1 VPLDIPSMTAIR
13 TLRLP
18 CRVSVSAVITV
29 LLALTT
35 FTASSAAS
43 TGTAAAVPS
52 AHAVHTVV
60 SEGTGLRPSRVTS
73 RAVCGAPRPR
83 HVSCEAQVIV
93 MRDSHRVAHPTVS
106 RNATFRLA
114 THRGAVSPRLAAAAA
129 TSSSA
134 AALSAHSPA
143 WMQQAYDLTYLSEAK
158 GGSDTVAIVDAGD
171 DSSAASDL
179 ATFRSYWGL
188 PTCTTANGCF
198 TQVGQTGSSSS
209 LPSTAS
215 AGWREEES
223 LDLDAVSSLCPNC
236 HIDLVE
242 ANSTSTSDLD
252 AAVDEAHSLSA
263 NQISASWAGGSTAPE
278 GEAFTGD
285 NVIASTG
292 DSGYTG
298 YDVAAWPA
306 AMAGVTAAGG
316 TTLTSSTTSATP
328 RGYAE
333 TAWSLASGEGGGSGC
348 ARTESKPSWQTD
360 TGCPGRAYAD
370 VSADANPSSG
380 LYVYDSAAGG
390 WLLMGGTSLSAPLI
404 AGYEAVTGVNGATPQ
419 WAYTDS
425 ALLNDPISGSTGACT
440 HDPAYICTA
449 THGYDGPT
457 GEGSISGDVVTGA
470 PGVGGPPTGS
480 GTNDTYVK
488 ATSGLTA
495 SLAGGVYPNGLDT
508 TYYWQYGTTTAY
520 GSQTASVDAGAGSL
534 PTAASVTL
542 TGLTPAT
549 TYHYRLVAA
558 NADGTIYGYDYTLT
572 TGPATEVPPTNS
584 GAPSVTGTVEQGV
597 KLTAAVGSWSPS
609 GLTYAYQW
617 QLSADGSSWTNI
629 SGATSSTYTVTGAEL
644 GDDLRVQVTG
654 TNAYGSATALS
665 GAAGPV
671 ASGAPANTVAPTV
684 SGGTQRSNVLS
695 ATAGTWSG
703 AGLSYSYHWQRSADG
718 SNWTT
723 ISGATSSSYTLPQA
737 DEGDHVRVLVTA
749 TNAYG
754 NGSANSSA
762 TAAVT
767 AFPPA
772 NTAAPAISG
781 ATSRGSTLKATAGAW
796 TGPGLSIAYQWQRNS
811 GGGFANISGATRSS
825 YALAVADEGATVR
838 VVVTAS
844 NVDGSA
850 QAASAASAQVTHSVP
865 TDTKVPSISGTAA
878 RGDTLTGA
886 PGTWGG
892 TGTTLAGQWQRSAND
907 GSSWTNISGAIG
919 STYKLAV
926 ADEGDRVR
934 YQVTGTNPD
943 GHVTASSAASST
955 VAATPPSNGT
965 APKLSGT
972 AKRSSTLT
980 VNIGTWHGVA
990 NTYSYRWQ
998 RSSDGGANWTTI
1010 SGATGGTRVVATADE
1025 HCKLRVVVTATN
1037 ADGTATATSAATGVV
1052 PS

>member
-1 VPLDIPSMTAIR
+1 
-13 TLRLP
+13 
-18 CRVSVSAVITV
+18 
-29 LLALTT
+29 
-35 FTASSAAS
+35 
-43 TGTAAAVPS
+43 
-52 AHAVHTVV
+52 
-60 SEGTGLRPSRVTS
+60 
-73 RAVCGAPRPR
+73 
-83 HVSCEAQVIV
+83 
-93 MRDSHRVAHPTVS
+93 
-106 RNATFRLA
+106 
-114 THRGAVSPRLAAAAA
+114 
-129 TSSSA
+129 
-134 AALSAHSPA
+134 
-143 WMQQAYDLTYLSEAK
+143 MQQAYDLTYLSEAK
-158 GGSDTVAIVDAGD
+158 GSSDTVAIVDAGD
-171 DSSAASDL
+171 DPSAAADL
-179 ATFRSYWGL
+179 ATFRNYWGL
-188 PTCTTANGCF
+188 PACTTANGCF

-252 AAVDEAHSLSA
+252 AAVDEAHSMSA

-298 YDVAAWPA
+298 YNVAAWPA

-316 TTLTSSTTSATP
+316 TTLTSSTTSATA

-333 TAWSLASGEGGGSGC
+333 TAWSLSTGQGGGSGC

-360 TGCPGRAYAD
+360 SGCPGRAYAD

-425 ALLNDPISGSTGACT
+425 ALLNDPVSGSTGSCT
-440 HDPAYICTA
+440 HDASYICTA

-457 GEGSISGDVVTGA
+457 GEGSISGDLVTGA
-470 PGVGGPPTGS
+470 PGIGGPPTGS
-480 GTNDTYVK
+480 GTNDTYVT

-495 SLAGGVYPNGLDT
+495 TLSGGVYPNGLDT
-508 TYYWQYGTTTAY
+508 TYSWQYGTTTGY

-534 PTAASVTL
+534 PTAATATL
-542 TGLTPAT
+542 TGLTPST
-549 TYHYRLVAA
+549 TYHYRLVAT

-572 TGPATEVPPTNS
+572 TGPPTEVPPTNS
-584 GAPSVTGTVEQGV
+584 AAPGVSGTAEQGL

-609 GLTYAYQW
+609 GLSYGYQW
-617 QLSADGSSWTNI
+617 QVSAGGSSWANI
-629 SGATSSTYTVTGAEL
+629 SGATASTYTVPGADL
-644 GDDLRVQVTG
+644 GDDIRVQVTG
-654 TNAYGSATALS
+654 TNAYGSATAVS
-665 GAAGPV
+665 AAAGPV
-671 ASGAPANTVAPTV
+671 ASGVPSATAAPVLR
-684 SGGTQRSNVLS
+684 GGTQRSDVLS
-695 ATAGTWSG
+695 ASAGSWNG

-718 SNWTT
+718 TNWTT
-723 ISGATSSSYTLPQA
+723 ISGATSPSYTLAQA
-737 DEGDHVRVLVTA
+737 DEGDHVRILVIA
-749 TNAYG
+749 LNAYG
-754 NGSANSSA
+754 SASADSSA

-767 AFPPA
+767 AFAPA

-781 ATSRGSTLKATAGAW
+781 AASRGSALKATAGAW
-796 TGPGLSIAYQWQRNS
+796 SGPGLAIAYQWQRNA
-811 GGGFANISGATRSS
+811 GGGFANISGATGSS
-825 YALAVADEGATVR
+825 YTLSVADEGATIR
-838 VVVTAS
+838 VIVTAS

-850 QAASAASAQVTHSVP
+850 QAASGASAHVTHSAP
-865 TDTKVPSISGTAA
+865 ADTTAPSISGTAA

-886 PGTWGG
+886 HGTWGG
-892 TGTTLAGQWQRSAND
+892 AGTTLTGQWQRSANG
-907 GSSWTNISGAIG
+907 GSSWTDISGATG

-926 ADEGDRVR
+926 ADEGDRIR

-943 GHVTASSAASST
+943 GHVTASSATSAT
-955 VAATPPSNGT
+955 VAATPPSNIT

-972 AKRSSTLT
+972 AKQSSKLT
-980 VNIGTWHGVA
+980 VSVGTWHGVA
-990 NTYSYRWQ
+990 NTYGYRWE
-998 RSSDGGANWTTI
+998 RSSDGGSSWTTI
-1010 SGATGGTRVVATADE
+1010 SGATGSTRTVSVADE
-1025 HCKLRVVVTATN
+1025 RCKLRVVVTATN
-1037 ADGTATATSAATGVV
+1037 ADGTATATTAASASV

>member
-1 VPLDIPSMTAIR
+1 MTAIR
-13 TLRLP
+13 QLRLP
-18 CRVSVSAVITV
+18 SRVAVSAAISM

-35 FTASSAAS
+35 FTSTSAAAS
-43 TGTAAAVPS
+43 GTVAAVPS

-60 SEGTGLRPSRVTS
+60 SEGTGLRASRVTS
-73 RAVCGAPRPR
+73 EAVCPAPRPR
-83 HVSCEAQVIV
+83 HATCEAQVIV
-93 MRDSHRVAHPTVS
+93 MRGSHRVAHPTVS

-114 THRGAVSPRLAAAAA
+114 THRGRVNPRLAAAAA

-134 AALSAHSPA
+134 AALTAHSPA
-143 WMQQAYDLTYLSEAK
+143 WMQQAYDLTYLSEAQ

-171 DSSAASDL
+171 DPSAASDL

-188 PTCTTANGCF
+188 PACTTANGCF

-242 ANSTSTSDLD
+242 GNSTSTSDLD
-252 AAVDEAHSLSA
+252 AAVDEAHSMSA
-263 NQISASWAGGSTAPE
+263 NQISASWSGGSTAPE
-278 GEAFTGD
+278 GEAFTGE

-316 TTLTSSTTSATP
+316 TTLTGSTTSATP

-333 TAWSLASGEGGGSGC
+333 TAWTLSSGEGGGSGC

-360 TGCPGRAYAD
+360 TGCPGRSYAD

-404 AGYEAVTGVNGATPQ
+404 AGYEAVTGVDGATPQ

-425 ALLNDPISGSTGACT
+425 ALLNDPVSGSTGSCT
-440 HDPAYICTA
+440 HDAAYICTA
-449 THGYDGPT
+449 TRGYDGPT
-457 GEGSISGDVVTGA
+457 GEGSISGDVVSGA
-470 PGVGGPPTGS
+470 PGIGGPPTGS
-480 GTNDTYVK
+480 GTNDTYVR

-495 SLAGGVYPNGLDT
+495 TLAGGVYPNGLDT
-508 TYYWQYGTTTAY
+508 TYDWQYGTTTAY

-534 PTAASVTL
+534 PTAATATL

-549 TYHYRLVAA
+549 TYHYRLVAT

-584 GAPSVTGTVEQGV
+584 GAPGVSGIVEQGV

-609 GLTYAYQW
+609 GLSYTYQW
-617 QLSADGSSWTNI
+617 QLSADGSSWANI
-629 SGATSSTYTVTGAEL
+629 SGATASTYTVPGADL
-644 GDDLRVQVTG
+644 GDDLRVQLTG
-654 TNAYGSATALS
+654 TNAYGSATAIS
-665 GAAGPV
+665 AAAGPV
-671 ASGAPANTVAPTV
+671 ASGAPDATAAPAV
-684 SGGTQRSNVLS
+684 SGGTRRTNVLS
-695 ATAGTWSG
+695 ATVGAWTG

-723 ISGATSSSYTLPQA
+723 ISGATASSYTLAQA

-754 NGSANSSA
+754 NASANSSA

-767 AFPPA
+767 SFPPA
-772 NTAAPAISG
+772 NTVAPAISG
-781 ATSRGSTLKATAGAW
+781 TASRGSTLKATAGSW
-796 TGPGLSIAYQWQRNS
+796 SGPGLAIAYQWQRNS
-811 GGGFANISGATRSS
+811 GGGFVNISGATASS
-825 YALAVADEGATVR
+825 YTLAVADEGDTIRA
-838 VVVTAS
+838 VVTAS
-844 NVDGSA
+844 NVDGSVH
-850 QAASAASAQVTHSVP
+850 AASNASGTVAHSAP
-865 TDTKVPSISGTAA
+865 ADMTAPSISGTAG
-878 RGDTLTGA
+878 RGDTLTA
-886 PGTWGG
+886 VHGTWGG
-892 TGTTLAGQWQRSAND
+892 AGTILTGQWQRSSNN
-907 GSSWTNISGAIG
+907 GSSWTNISGATG
-919 STYKLAV
+919 TTYKLTV
-926 ADEGDRVR
+926 DDEGDRIR
-934 YQVTGTNPD
+934 YQVTGTNAD
-943 GHVTASSAASST
+943 GHVTASSAASAT
-955 VAATPPSNGT
+955 VASTPPANT
-965 APKLSGT
+965 TTPKISGT
-972 AKRSSTLT
+972 AKRSFALS
-980 VNIGTWHGVA
+980 VGGGVWRGVG
-990 NTYSYRWQ
+990 NTYTFRWE
-998 RSSDGGANWTTI
+998 RSSDGGSSWTTI
-1010 SGATGGTRVVATADE
+1010 SGATGSTRTVAAADQGS
-1025 HCKLRVVVTATN
+1025 KLRVVVTATN
-1037 ADGTATATSAATGVV
+1037 EDGTATATTAATGVV